1 MSEILR
7 LRPLA
12 PTDEA
17 ELRKFHEQLRAD
29 DFEFLQAEGT
39 WDDIIA
45 SHEREAGGIDL
56 PPGRVRAEF
65 LVAEVADRPVG
76 RTSIRY
82 ELNDFLFSLGGHVG
96 YAVAP
101 EFRGRGYAQQ
111 ILSRS
116 VERLRASGITSV
128 LVTCD
133 ETNAASARVI
143 ERCGGVLEDVRETGD
158 GPAKRRYW
166 IGADSG
172 FPQSVS
178 TVTTSATGTAD
189 P

>member
-1 MSEILR
+1 MSDILR

-12 PTDEA
+12 LADEA
-17 ELRKFHEQLRAD
+17 VLRRFHEQLRAD

-39 WDDIIA
+39 WADIIA
-45 SHEREAGGIDL
+45 THEREATGNDL

-65 LVAEVADRPVG
+65 LVAEIAGRPVG

-82 ELNDFLFSLGGHVG
+82 ELNDFLFDLGGHVG

-101 EFRGRGYAQQ
+101 EFRRRGYAQQ
-111 ILSRS
+111 ILSCS
-116 VERLRASGITSV
+116 VERLYSAGVENV

-133 ETNAASARVI
+133 ETNPVSASVI
-143 ERCGGVLEDVRETGD
+143 ERCGGVLEDVRETVD

-172 FPQSVS
+172 FPQSAS
-178 TVTTSATGTAD
+178 TANTSATARSG